1 MTPLPST
8 TPAPARP
15 ARPPGPSGAA
25 PAGPAGTHP
34 SGRGDGA
41 RAGRPR
47 LLALAEGFVA
57 LFLEVEAGRRPRAH
71 LAGVMTPMLY
81 ARLSDV
87 WVCGGAPGSVLGV
100 RVTGSGPDGVD
111 LVAIVRR
118 GSRCGAIALH
128 MVATKR
134 GWLVDDVALP
144 EHGPLP
150 HPPYPVPTD
159 EDDEGN
165 ELAAVPPVARP
176 RNAVGAASADWFQRV
191 GPG

>member
-1 MTPLPST
+1 MTPAVPMSSEGRT
-8 TPAPARP
+8 
-15 ARPPGPSGAA
+15 ARPPGAAGAA

-34 SGRGDGA
+34 SGRPDGG
-41 RAGRPR
+41 RAPQPT
-47 LLALAEGFVA
+47 LLALAEGFVT

-87 WVCGGAPGSVLGV
+87 WVCGGAPGTVLAV
-100 RVTGSGPDGVD
+100 RVTGSGRAGVD
-111 LVAIVRR
+111 LVALVRR

-128 MVATKR
+128 MVVTKR

-150 HPPYPVPTD
+150 LPPYPVPADD
-159 EDDEGN
+159 EDGDD
-165 ELAAVPPVARP
+165 LIAVPSVVRPAGGAPAPPIDWLRPVPPA
-176 RNAVGAASADWFQRV
+176 
-191 GPG
+191 